1 MIERK
6 LMMVERIMYVDTET
20 PLNCVFAAKINGEIA
35 EEHLRN
41 ALTKIQQ
48 KHPLLRSA
56 ICIEDAQQPRFAV
69 KEDMESI
76 PLHIIQRQTDMDW
89 LTESEQEWY
98 RPFKADNKP
107 LAQLVWIKGNSVSEL
122 LWVLPHCVCDGTS
135 IVTLMRELLCLLDNP
150 DRELEPY
157 QLFESVNEFLPQGFE
172 LQKKSRKAKFYLL
185 LARFFFF
192 LQRKSRKRNLGKN
205 YAIHWKLD
213 AETTAAI
220 TQSCKDQ
227 SISVHALLCTAF
239 MQAFREMQGKAAK
252 NKVISP
258 VDIRHFIPEI
268 KQDHMFAFA
277 PTVELSLKKGND
289 NVVDTAK
296 DIKTALTQKIEKM
309 QARELLWMG
318 EQMHPLVE
326 RMISMLKSSPGG
338 HDITLS
344 NMGKLQIPN
353 EYNNFALETIYSP
366 TVAFPWLNSNTLVA
380 TTFNQQM
387 DFTFMSNED
396 FLPKEEA
403 IKIKDKAIAIMT
415 LSL

>member
-35 EEHLRN
+35 EGHLRS
-41 ALTKIQQ
+41 ALAKIQR
-48 KHPLLRSA
+48 KHPLLRSVIQMA
-56 ICIEDAQQPRFAV
+56 DAQQPHFV
-69 KEDMESI
+69 VQEDMESI
-76 PLHIIQRQTDMDW
+76 PLVIVSRQTDMDW
-89 LTESEQEWY
+89 LAESEREWY
-98 RPFKADNKP
+98 RPFKADSKP
-107 LAQLVWIKGNSVSEL
+107 LAQLVWIKGDSNSEL

-135 IVTLMRELLCLLDNP
+135 IVTLMRELLYLLDNP
-150 DRELEPY
+150 DKELEPY
-157 QLFESVNEFLPQGFE
+157 QLFESVNDFLPQSFE
-172 LQKKSRKAKFYLL
+172 LRKKSRKAKFYLL

-192 LQRKSRKRNLGKN
+192 LQRKSRKRNQGKN
-205 YAIHWKLD
+205 YAMHWKLD

-220 TQSCKDQ
+220 TQGCKAQ
-227 SISVHALLCTAF
+227 GITVHALLCTAF
-239 MQAFREMQGKAAK
+239 MQAFREVQGKAAK

-289 NVVDTAK
+289 NIMYNAK
-296 DIKTALTQKIEKM
+296 DIKRALTQKIEKM
-309 QARELLWMG
+309 EARELLWMG

-326 RMISMLKSSPGG
+326 RMISILKSSPGG
-338 HDITLS
+338 HDLTLS

-353 EYNNFALETIYSP
+353 EYNNFTLETIYSP
-366 TVAFPWLNSNTLVA
+366 TVAFPWLNSNTLVT

-403 IKIKDKAIAIMT
+403 IKIKDTAIAFMT
-415 LSL
+415 LPL